1 MIRKY
6 AVNDIEA
13 VVDIWLSASIKAHD
27 FVEASFWKS
36 QVDNMINVYIPDSE
50 TYVYVEG
57 LTIVGFY
64 SLHGNN
70 LAAIF
75 VSPEYQGHG
84 FGKKL
89 MAHAK
94 NRRMIIT
101 LSVYKENR
109 KSYQFYLAQGFKVIS
124 EQVEEH
130 TGHMEYIMITKT

>member
-6 AVNDIEA
+6 AVNDIGA